1 MVLMSIN
8 VVLADD
14 HKVLRHG
21 LSEAVKNEDGM
32 EVIGQAGNGRQAVS
46 LAKKL
51 SPDIIIMDIAMPD
64 LNGIEATRQILKENP
79 HIKIIALSMHPNRKL
94 IHEMFK
100 AGAKGYLLK
109 DCEYE
114 ELISAVRIVMKGK
127 IYLSP
132 SITGVVVD
140 NYLLSSDADKDGA
153 FTMLSDREREV
164 LQLIA
169 EGKTT
174 KQIALKLH
182 VSPKTVE
189 GHRTRIMHKLDID
202 NIANLT
208 KYAIQEGLTSPD
220 VS

>member
-1 MVLMSIN
+1 MGIRII
-8 VVLADD
+8 LADD
-14 HKVLRHG
+14 HKVLRYG
-21 LSEAVKNEDGM
+21 LSEAIKNEDDM
-32 EVIGQAGNGRQAVS
+32 EVIGQAENGHEAVS
-46 LAKKL
+46 VTKKL
-51 SPDIIIMDIAMPD
+51 SPDVIIMDIAMPD
-64 LNGIEATRQILKENP
+64 LNGIEATRQILKEHP
-79 HIKIIALSMHPNRKL
+79 QIKIIALSMHSNKKL

-109 DCEYE
+109 DCEYD
-114 ELISAVRIVMKGK
+114 ELINAVRVVMKDK
-127 IYLSP
+127 VYLSP
-132 SITGVVVD
+132 SITGVVID
-140 NYLLSSDADKDGA
+140 NYMISSDADKGSA
-153 FTMLSDREREV
+153 FTLLSDREREV

-174 KQIALKLH
+174 KQIGLKLH

-208 KYAIQEGLTSPD
+208 KYAIQEGLASPD

>member
-1 MVLMSIN
+1 
-8 VVLADD
+8 
-14 HKVLRHG
+14 
-21 LSEAVKNEDGM
+21 
-32 EVIGQAGNGRQAVS
+32 
-46 LAKKL
+46 
-51 SPDIIIMDIAMPD
+51 MDIAMPD
-64 LNGIEATRQILKENP
+64 LNGIEATRRILKENP
-79 HIKIIALSMHPNRKL
+79 HIKIIALSMHLNRKL

-114 ELISAVRIVMKGK
+114 ELIGAVRVVMKGK

-140 NYLLSSDADKDGA
+140 NYLLSSDADKDSA

-189 GHRTRIMHKLDID
+189 GHRTRIMHKLNID